1 MTNSTAYSRDLG
13 DELRLIRE
21 TSTALHGRAM
31 ANRLGWDPSKV
42 STIEHGKAQA
52 SAGDI
57 IQYLTVCGKD
67 LEYIEAF
74 QARYRHAF
82 DPYFAQMPENL
93 RTLMMAESLA
103 TKITWVETSTAP
115 GLIQTAEYADALY
128 RSAGLIP
135 PEKVAPRVQVRM
147 ERQAILRRARRPD
160 VRIYVLERA
169 LQTYVGD
176 DRIMEDQ
183 YLQMLFNTYFVRIVP
198 DGAIVLTAGCALL
211 EFEKAPA
218 LVYTDTEM
226 AQVFAQDGAAIGV
239 ATNLFQ
245 RLEALALDQEQSKRK
260 LMEYIS
266 RLRGDSDGAGTD
278 LA

>member
-1 MTNSTAYSRDLG
+1 MTYSTAYSRDLG

-21 TSTALHGRAM
+21 TSTSLHGRAM

-42 STIEHGKAQA
+42 STIEHGKAHA

-115 GLIQTAEYADALY
+115 GLVQTAEYADALY
-128 RSAGLIP
+128 RKAGLVAL
-135 PEKVAPRVQVRM
+135 EKIAACVQCRID
-147 ERQAILRRARRPD
+147 RQTILRRARRPEI
-160 VRIYVLERA
+160 RIYVLERA

-176 DRIMEDQ
+176 DKIMEEQ
-183 YLQMLFNTYFVRIVP
+183 YLRMLFNTHIVRIIPEDAV
-198 DGAIVLTAGCALL
+198 ILTAGCALL
-211 EFEKAPA
+211 EFEKAPPVA
-218 LVYTDTEM
+218 YTDSEL
-226 AQVFAQDGAAIGV
+226 AQVFAQDDAAIEV
-239 ATNLFQ
+239 AVALFK
-245 RLEALALDQEQSKRK
+245 RLETFALDQEQSKRK

-266 RLRGDSDGAGTD
+266 RLRGDSNGAGTD